1 MLSSFFSGISGLLAN
16 SNAINVVSNNI
27 ANVNTI
33 GYKTSTASFEDV
45 LYQSINGASGTNQV
59 GRGTALATVDTNFS
73 AGSLETTTQGTDL
86 AIGGKGFFKVKS
98 AESQNIYY
106 TRAGEFRFDS
116 DGNLTDPNGNIVQ
129 GRVWDIV
136 SNAPA
141 GVDTDIVISQAPSQP
156 RATQTI
162 DMNVNLQ
169 SDTPWAGTIGTLTAG
184 TGSPITAASASDGG
198 YPRIATTSAGVG
210 AYNISL
216 AGNTLTMTVQPINP
230 DGTNS
235 GGLITYTG
243 TVAAGTTYTNWQGS
257 GLDITTA
264 TGATYTA
271 GGTQTLPLS
280 GFSTTNVSTSQ
291 NPSTTSN
298 YSSSVT
304 VYDSMGQAHTANVYF
319 RKTAEDLTS
328 GQSTWEWVAELDA
341 ADSST
346 GANTMQGW
354 GALIFNNNGT
364 LVSGG
369 NGQVVPFNFSGGASS
384 GQNINVL
391 LGPGTGG
398 GTTTQYPI
406 SSTTSYQTQDGYPPG
421 VLQSV
426 LVSSEGVIS
435 GTYSNGQILKL
446 FQLTLAN
453 FNNPNGL
460 YKEGSNLYSETLASG
475 VAYTNSPG
483 QGGLGKV
490 SPNSL
495 EQSNV
500 DLASEFVKMIIAQR
514 AFQANSKVITTT
526 DEILQ
531 DLMSLK
537 R

>member
-33 GYKTSTASFEDV
+33 GYKASTASFEDV
-45 LYQSINGASGTNQV
+45 LYQSINGASGTSQV
-59 GRGTALATVDTNFS
+59 GRGTALSSVDTNFS

-86 AIGGKGFFKVKS
+86 AIGGKGFFIVKS
-98 AESQNIYY
+98 PASQNIYY

-116 DGNLTDPNGNIVQ
+116 AGNLTDPNGNVLQ
-129 GRVWDIV
+129 GRIWDQTTD
-136 SNAPA
+136 APA
-141 GVDTDIVISQAPSQP
+141 GVDTDIIISQATSQP
-156 RATQTI
+156 KATQQI

-169 SDTPWAGTIGTLTAG
+169 SDSTWAGNIGTLTAG
-184 TGSPITAASASDGG
+184 TGSPLSAATLTSGG
-198 YPRIATTSAGVG
+198 YPRVG
-210 AYNISL
+210 THNISL
-216 AGNTLTMTVQPINP
+216 VGNTLTMTVQPLNP

-235 GGLITYTG
+235 GPLITYTG
-243 TVAAGTTYTNWQGS
+243 TVAAGTSYTNWQGS

-271 GGTQTLPLS
+271 GGTQTLPLT
-280 GFSTTNVSTSQ
+280 GFSTAYVSATK

-304 VYDSMGQAHTANVYF
+304 VYDSMGQAHTANIYF
-319 RKTAEDLTS
+319 RKTSEDVTT
-328 GQSTWEWVAELDA
+328 GQSVWEWIAELDA
-341 ADSST
+341 ADAQP
-346 GANTMQGW
+346 GVNTMEGW
-354 GALIFNNNGT
+354 GTLTFNSNGN
-364 LVSGG
+364 LQSGG
-369 NGQVVPFNFSGGASS
+369 TPQGVPFNFSGGVTQN
-384 GQNINVL
+384 QNIEIVL
-391 LGPGTGG
+391 GQATGG

-406 SSTTSYQTQDGYPPG
+406 SSTTSFQTQDGYPPG
-421 VLQSV
+421 VLQSTS
-426 LVSSEGVIS
+426 VSSEGIIS

-446 FQLTLAN
+446 YQLTLAN

-475 VAYTNSPG
+475 VHYTNNPG
-483 QGGLGKV
+483 EGGLGKI

-500 DLASEFVKMIIAQR
+500 DLATEFVKMIISER
-514 AFQANSKVITTT
+514 GFQANSKVITTT
-526 DEILQ
+526 DEVLQ
-531 DLMSLK
+531 ELMNLK

>member
-33 GYKTSTASFEDV
+33 GYKASTASFEDV
-45 LYQSINGASGTNQV
+45 LYQSINGSSGTSQV
-59 GRGTALATVDTNFS
+59 GRGTALSSVDTNFS

-86 AIGGKGFFKVKS
+86 AIGGKGFFIVKS

-116 DGNLTDPNGNIVQ
+116 DGNLTDPNSNILQ
-129 GRVWDIV
+129 GRQIDRTT
-136 SNAPA
+136 NAPI
-141 GVDTDIVISQAPSQP
+141 GVDEDINISQAPSEP

-169 SDTPWAGTIGTLTAG
+169 SDTAWTGAIGSLGG
-184 TGSPITAASASDGG
+184 TGTTVSAITASSGQYPITGDYTLAYDSASGDLTVSVAVRDSLGALTG
-198 YPRIATTSAGVG
+198 ATINYTATS
-210 AYNISL
+210 
-216 AGNTLTMTVQPINP
+216 
-230 DGTNS
+230 
-235 GGLITYTG
+235 
-243 TVAAGTTYTNWQGS
+243 VAAGTTYTNFAGS
-257 GLDITTA
+257 GLDITTPSSV
-264 TGATYTA
+264 TFPTA
-271 GGTQTLPLS
+271 DCSQTVTLAGLDVD
-280 GFSTTNVSTSQ
+280 NTSA
-291 NPSTTSN
+291 TSN

-304 VYDSMGQAHTANVYF
+304 AYDSMGQAHTANIYF
-319 RKTAEDLTS
+319 RKSAEDATT
-328 GQSTWEWVAELDA
+328 GQSTWEWFAELDA

-346 GANTMQGW
+346 GANAIQGQ
-354 GALIFNNNGT
+354 GTLTFNNNGA
-364 LVSGG
+364 LVAGG
-369 NGQVVPFNFSGGASS
+369 NGQVVSFNFSGGASAN
-384 GQNINVL
+384 QDINVV

-426 LVSSEGVIS
+426 SVSSEGIIS

-446 FQLTLAN
+446 YQLTLAN

-500 DLASEFVKMIIAQR
+500 DLATEFVKMIIAER
-514 AFQANSKVITTT
+514 GFQANSKVITTT

-531 DLMSLK
+531 DLINLK